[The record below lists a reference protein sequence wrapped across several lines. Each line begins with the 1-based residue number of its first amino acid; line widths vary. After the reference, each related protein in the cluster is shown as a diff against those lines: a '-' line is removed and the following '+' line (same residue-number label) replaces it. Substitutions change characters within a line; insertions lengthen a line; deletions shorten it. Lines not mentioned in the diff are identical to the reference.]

1 MARVEEL
8 VRGVDLLLLTA
19 AVLGRCVGGGAV
31 QVQWLSAALYVEDVA
46 FRTSIACCGGF
57 GGGYR

>member
-31 QVQWLSAALYVEDVA
+31 QALWLSAALYVEGVA
-46 FRTSIACCGGF
+46 FRTFIAGCGGF
-57 GGGYR
+57 DGGYR